1 MKRLNR
7 KIARLAFSLWLVP
20 AIAVSNGGAGVNAAL
35 ADEKSAIAD
44 VTDLNK
50 KALAA
55 YDDLDVDEAKKLLMQ
70 ALQICATQGLQ
81 THPLRART
89 HLHLGVVLAG
99 GFQDKEQ
106 ALRQFQKALE
116 AKSDITLSAALTN
129 PEIQAIFD
137 QAKATAG
144 KAATPVVVKPE
155 EPKEKPPEPTPP
167 ADKDEDEDKPV
178 VDKPVEVPADET
190 VEAGPPPE
198 FKGVF
203 HEPVPTA
210 TGGEPVEL
218 RAAVEEGLTFSR
230 VVLAYKMEGSGS
242 YLARDMTKQENG
254 WYTARIPAPATRGKM
269 VQYYI
274 EAKSKT
280 GQPVAS
286 NGTAVEPH
294 TIALGGSVAV
304 DDSELVADD
313 EEDPFAN
320 QKSEPGEHGH
330 AFFINVGVGTSF
342 GYVSGSPELSP
353 EDSKGN
359 PIDFAG
365 ATTTGALV
373 IAPEIGYYLSNDFLV
388 SVQARFTLLPGLT
401 KTVDLIDLNKDGD
414 FKDRDEDTLLSP
426 AIGALAVL
434 AKATYFMGSGAL
446 RWFVSGSVGG
456 GEIRGVVNL
465 DGKRNDCGVPEDTGL
480 VGSDACVDSILGGPV
495 VVGPGGGVLFNFTSN
510 IAATVGVNVLIGVP
524 KLVVATDLTLG
535 AAVGF

>member
-20 AIAVSNGGAGVNAAL
+20 AIAVSNGGNGINTAL

-55 YDDLDVDEAKKLLMQ
+55 YDELDVDEAKKILMQ

-99 GFQDKEQ
+99 GFQEKEQ

-116 AKSDITLSAALTN
+116 VKSDITLSAALVN

-144 KAATPVVVKPE
+144 KAPKEGQKPIPVVVKPE
-155 EPKEKPPEPTPP
+155 EPTPP
-167 ADKDEDEDKPV
+167 ADKEENEDKPV
-178 VDKPVEVPADET
+178 VDNPIEVPAEQT

-242 YLARDMTKQENG
+242 FLARDMTKQENG
-254 WYTARIPAPATRGKM
+254 WYTARIPVPATRGKL

-274 EAKSKT
+274 EAKNKT
-280 GQPVAS
+280 GQSVAS
-286 NGTAVEPH
+286 NGSAVEPH
-294 TIALGGSVAV
+294 TIALGGSVTV
-304 DDSELVADD
+304 DDSELVAADD
-313 EEDPFAN
+313 EDPFSN
-320 QKSEPGEHGH
+320 RTSEPDEHGH
-330 AFFINVGVGTSF
+330 SFFFNIGVGTSF
-342 GYVSGSPELSP
+342 GYVSGSPELSLTD
-353 EDSKGN
+353 EGGN

-365 ATTTGALV
+365 ITTTGALV
-373 IAPEIGYYLSNDFLV
+373 IAPEFGYYLSNDLLV
-388 SVQARFTLLPGLT
+388 SVQARFTILPGLT
-401 KTVDLIDLNKDGD
+401 KTVDLVDLDDSGAIDADG
-414 FKDRDEDTLLSP
+414 EDPVLSP
-426 AIGALAVL
+426 ATGALAVM

-446 RWFVSGSVGG
+446 RMFVSGSVGG
-456 GEIRGVVNL
+456 GELRGVVNL
-465 DGKRNDCGVPEDTGL
+465 DGKRNDCGVPSKRYTR
-480 VGSDACVDSILGGPV
+480 GSDACIDSILGGPV
-495 VVGPGGGVLFNFTSN
+495 VIGPGGGVLYNFTSN
-510 IAATVGVNVLIGVP
+510 IAATAGVNVLVGVP

>member
-7 KIARLAFSLWLVP
+7 NIARLAFSLWLVP
-20 AIAVSNGGAGVNAAL
+20 ATALTNGGAGVNTAF

-55 YDDLDVDEAKKLLMQ
+55 YDELDVDEAKKLLMQ

-81 THPLRART
+81 AHPIRART

-106 ALRQFQKALE
+106 ALRQFQKALDT
-116 AKSDITLSAALTN
+116 KPDITLSAALTN

-144 KAATPVVVKPE
+144 KTPAPIVVKPE
-155 EPKEKPPEPTPP
+155 EPKEKPPEPKPP
-167 ADKDEDEDKPV
+167 ADKDEDKPV
-178 VDKPVEVPADET
+178 VVEKPTEVPAEET

-210 TGGEPVEL
+210 TGGESVEL
-218 RAAVEEGLTFSR
+218 RAAVEEGLTFHR

-242 YLARDMTKQENG
+242 YLARDMTKQDNG
-254 WYTARIPAPATRGKM
+254 WYSARIPAPATRGKI

-274 EAKSKT
+274 EAKNKT

-304 DDSELVADD
+304 DDSELVASDD
-313 EEDPFAN
+313 EDPFSN
-320 QKSEPGEHGH
+320 QKSEPDEHGH
-330 AFFINVGVGTSF
+330 SFFINVGVGTSF

-353 EDSKGN
+353 EDGSGD

-365 ATTTGALV
+365 GTTTGALV
-373 IAPEIGYYLSNDFLV
+373 IAPEVGYYLSNDFLV

-401 KTVDLIDLNKDGD
+401 KTVDRVDLDGD
-414 FKDRDEDTLLSP
+414 PNMDTVGEDPILSP
-426 AIGALAVL
+426 ATGALAVV

-465 DGKRNDCGVPEDTGL
+465 DGKRNDCGVPAKRYTSGTE
-480 VGSDACVDSILGGPV
+480 ACIDSILGGPL
-495 VVGPGGGVLFNFTSN
+495 VVGPGGGVLYNFTEN
-510 IAATVGVNVLIGVP
+510 VAATAGVNVLIGVP
-524 KLVVATDLTLG
+524 KLVVASDLTLG